1 MAAAPART
9 MTELHFTR
17 QLTSEAQAQASG
29 VDAWDQHYEQL
40 SNGRFAGL
48 SEDLHLDFVQLF
60 HEHANQT
67 VLQAGSGRPDT
78 MSLAITIAADPGSW
92 YCGHDIGGRRLIAL
106 SPQREFELL
115 AGAGM
120 DLMAVCIDTAPLAA
134 LATTLFGPGFELR
147 LPEPVPVRQP
157 GFDETE
163 FSRLLGAALTLAR
176 ENLAQLEQP
185 AARHMLSL
193 SLADAVLHCIG
204 ADAFEQKLP
213 ASTVARRHIVAMA
226 REYMHSHADE
236 AITVPDLC
244 TATGV
249 SRRALQYAFEDVVHL
264 SPVTYLRVMRLNRV
278 RCELQTRM
286 RDTIGDVAARWGF
299 WHLSR
304 FASDYSRLFGELP
317 SATRA
322 RWLAKSG

>member
-1 MAAAPART
+1 MAASPSRT
-9 MTELHFTR
+9 MTEPFFTR
-17 QLTSEAQAQASG
+17 QLTSEAQAQATS
-29 VDAWDQHYEQL
+29 VDGWEQHYEQL
-40 SNGRFAGL
+40 SDGRFEGL
-48 SEDLHLDFVQLF
+48 SENLHLDFVQVF
-60 HEHANQT
+60 HEHANRT
-67 VLQAGSGRPDT
+67 VLQAGLGRRDT
-78 MSLAITIAADPGSW
+78 VSLALTSVAGRGSW

-120 DLMAVCIDTAPLAA
+120 DLMAVCIDTAPLAV
-134 LATTLFGPGFELR
+134 LARTLFGPGFELR
-147 LPEPVPVRQP
+147 LPEPVPMRQP

-163 FSRLLGAALTLAR
+163 FARLLGSALTLAR

-193 SLADAVLHCIG
+193 SLADAVLQCIG
-204 ADAFEQKLP
+204 CNAFEADLP
-213 ASTVARRHIVAMA
+213 AGTVTRRHTVAMA
-226 REYMHSHADE
+226 REYMQAHADE
-236 AITVPDLC
+236 TISVPDLC

-249 SRRALQYAFEDVVHL
+249 SRRALQYAFEDVLRL

-278 RCELQTRM
+278 RCELRACV

-304 FASDYSRLFGELP
+304 FACDYSRLFGELP

-322 RWLAKSG
+322 RWLAESG